1 LNFSSSTQ
9 NPPSKNGHFLKGDSF
24 PASRV
29 IKRRNSGKIGR
40 KIKAEYIG
48 AKSNKAQ
55 FGCQVFFRAP
65 PGAKTEKNDFRG
77 PDLSRILAKNAA
89 A

>member
-29 IKRRNSGKIGR
+29 IKRHNSGKISR
-40 KIKAEYIG
+40 KIKAEYIVE
-48 AKSNKAQ
+48 KINKAQ

-65 PGAKTEKNDFRG
+65 SAAKTGK
-77 PDLSRILAKNAA
+77 
-89 A
+89 